1 MSSLQIR
8 QASPNACGSAA
19 SPDSD
24 VYNLPFHIGSV
35 LIILFVSASACAFP
49 IIATRFPQFRIPH
62 RFLFVIRHF
71 GTGVLIATAFV
82 HLLPTAFVSLT
93 NPCLPPFWNE
103 TYPAMA
109 GAIALVAVFA
119 ITVVEMAF
127 TGRHTCAFP
136 VSMMAMDIEATSSV
150 ENAKQHVEQ
159 TQEGV

>member
-1 MSSLQIR
+1 MASLHTR
-8 QASPNACGSAA
+8 RSPTSTCASAGI
-19 SPDSD
+19 SD
-24 VYNLPFHIGSV
+24 TDTYDLPFHIGSV

-49 IIATRFPQFRIPH
+49 IIATRFPQFRIPPK
-62 RFLFVIRHF
+62 FLFVARHF

-93 NPCLPPFWNE
+93 NPCLPTFWSE

-109 GAIALVAVFA
+109 GAIALAAVFA

-136 VSMMAMDIEATSSV
+136 VSMMNMDVEATSGS
-150 ENAKQHVEQ
+150 EKTDEQLEQ
-159 TQEGV
+159 TREGE